1 MGVRVSL
8 GAQKKKLD
16 LWRRWLSRVCLKS
29 TKHPFDSDRIHR
41 KFLCEVKNSYTYKKQ
56 EMKDKF
62 ETYSKLGY
70 KPKLLLGNQFV
81 TL

>member
-1 MGVRVSL
+1 MGLWQMRSL
-8 GAQKKKLD
+8 RRSEKPEELD
-16 LWRRWLSRVCLKS
+16 RYQSA
-29 TKHPFDSDRIHR
+29 PQ
-41 KFLCEVKNSYTYKKQ
+41 KFLCEVKSSYTYKKQ

-81 TL
+81 TV

>member
-1 MGVRVSL
+1 MTSKYEL
-8 GAQKKKLD
+8 A
-16 LWRRWLSRVCLKS
+16 
-29 TKHPFDSDRIHR
+29 PE

-62 ETYSKLGY
+62 ETHSKLGY

-81 TL
+81 TV

>member
-1 MGVRVSL
+1 MRSL
-8 GAQKKKLD
+8 RRSEKPEELDRYQSAPQKIFMWGKK
-16 LWRRWLSRVCLKS
+16 
-29 TKHPFDSDRIHR
+29 
-41 KFLCEVKNSYTYKKQ
+41 SYTYKKQ

-81 TL
+81 TV

>member
-1 MGVRVSL
+1 MSEEHEASVRF
-8 GAQKKKLD
+8 G
-16 LWRRWLSRVCLKS
+16 
-29 TKHPFDSDRIHR
+29 SDPQ
-41 KFLCEVKNSYTYKKQ
+41 KFLYEVKSSYTYKKQ